1 MFNSRRFVGHTP
13 EKAVEVTSL
22 FAAHVGKRKL
32 VKMPPAL
39 IKSFLRGQPVHGA
52 LQACKGVEKFLQ
64 FYAEF
69 VELHENDFSERRR
82 DRLEGSIVRCRGAV
96 STVRR
101 EKSALRKELTI
112 VSTLL

>member
-1 MFNSRRFVGHTP
+1 MRDAP
-13 EKAVEVTSL
+13 EKAVKVTSL
-22 FAAHVGKRKL
+22 FAADVGERKL

-64 FYAEF
+64 FYREF
-69 VELHENDFSERRR
+69 VELHKNDFSERRR
-82 DRLEGSIVRCRGAV
+82 ERLEGNIARCRSAV

-101 EKSALRKELTI
+101 EKPALRKELTI
-112 VSTLL
+112 ASTLL

>member
-1 MFNSRRFVGHTP
+1 MRDARG
-13 EKAVEVTSL
+13 KAVKVTSL
-22 FAAHVGKRKL
+22 FVADVGERKL

-39 IKSFLRGQPVHGA
+39 VKSFLCGQPVHGA

-64 FYAEF
+64 FYGEF

-82 DRLEGSIVRCRGAV
+82 ERLEGNIARCRSAV

-101 EKSALRKELTI
+101 EKPALRKESTI
-112 VSTLL
+112 ASTLI